1 MGNFDAAAVIKAA
14 ATSNLGVVSLLA
26 LVLAFL
32 AWRFFQRSEDRIKLI
47 AFAMMF
53 LGAAG
58 FVAAVMLVGGE
69 GATPAP
75 SQSPASSSAEPPA
88 PSASGTPSG
97 STGEAPNIAGAWHD
111 DEGYRYTFIQDGGTF
126 SYTMLRDGNQVGR
139 GVGTIAGTH
148 LRYRYVD
155 DGSGNEGTCEA
166 DVAADTKAIKGSC
179 TDGSTTWAFV
189 IAR

>member
-1 MGNFDAAAVIKAA
+1 MGDFDAAGVIKAA
-14 ATSNLGVVSLLA
+14 ATSNLGVVSLIV

-32 AWRFFQRSEDRIKLI
+32 AWRFFQRSADRVKLI

-58 FVAAVMLVGGE
+58 FVAAVMLAGGD
-69 GATPAP
+69 GDAPILTPVQTPAAA
-75 SQSPASSSAEPPA
+75 SPVERAS
-88 PSASGTPSG
+88 PSATAE
-97 STGEAPNIAGAWHD
+97 TPNIAGAWHD
-111 DEGYRYTFIQDGGTF
+111 DEGYRYTFIQDGSTF
-126 SYTMLRDGNQVGR
+126 SYAMLRDGTQVGR

-166 DVAADTKAIKGSC
+166 DVAADAKAIKGSC
-179 TDGSTTWAFV
+179 TDGTTTWAFV